1 MDVED
6 KHVFFDKLAFFYL
19 EMPKFNKTEEQ
30 LENMFDKWLFVLR
43 NLSRLMERPAALQ
56 ERVFTRLFEQAE
68 IASYTAEEQ
77 REYEDSIK
85 AYRDINN
92 AINTARKEA
101 KEEGRAEGLEQGMA
115 KGRAEGLEQGMNQ
128 MALHIAQKMKADGR
142 TAEEIARYSGLSI
155 TDIEQL

>member
-1 MDVED
+1 M
-6 KHVFFDKLAFFYL
+6 L
-19 EMPKFNKTEEQ
+19 TE
-30 LENMFDKWLFVLR
+30 
-43 NLSRLMERPAALQ
+43 
-56 ERVFTRLFEQAE
+56 
-68 IASYTAEEQ
+68 
-77 REYEDSIK
+77 
-85 AYRDINN
+85 RDINN

-101 KEEGRAEGLEQGMA
+101 KEEGRAEGLEQGLEQGMA